1 MDLDAVELAVGRG
14 AEMIFD
20 VARAADI
27 LGIGGAAGEFGE
39 DRAIGLAHDVG
50 EHVEPAAMGHAEDDR
65 RDAILAAIFDHRLER
80 RDHRFAAVE
89 AEALGA
95 DIFAGEELLPLL
107 GLDDLGQDRLLAL
120 GGEADLGV
128 LALHPVLEE
137 AALLEVV
144 DVHIFEADLAAII
157 AAQDLDDL
165 AHRRLLEAERAAE
178 PDRPVE
184 RRRR

>member
-1 MDLDAVELAVGRG
+1 
-14 AEMIFD
+14 MIT
-20 VARAADI
+20 ASSA
-27 LGIGGAAGEFGE
+27 GIIA
-39 DRAIGLAHDVG
+39 
-50 EHVEPAAMGHAEDDR
+50 
-65 RDAILAAIFDHRLER
+65 
-80 RDHRFAAVE
+80 FAAVE

-128 LALHPVLEE
+128 LALHPFLEE
-137 AALLEVV
+137 AALLQVV
-144 DVHIFEADLAAII
+144 DVHIFEADMAAII
-157 AAQDLDDL
+157 APEDLDEL

-178 PDRPVE
+178 IDRPVE